1 MTKPTLTRDGSV
13 VNMDD
18 MDVRIPALSRRQLFG
33 AAAAVAVLLLFVIRH
48 LGGGGATAPA
58 VTPLPAPTRAR
69 PAAAKLV
76 VVDVA
81 GAVRRPGLYR
91 LQSGSRID
99 DAIASAGGATAK
111 AQLDAV
117 NLAAPVAD
125 GEQVVVP
132 ARGPGGATAAVAPT
146 AGSSPS
152 APIDLNS
159 ATLEQLESLPGVGP
173 VTAQK
178 ILDYR
183 QQHGAFHSLAE
194 LGGVPGIGPAHM
206 AQLKG
211 LVIP

>member
-1 MTKPTLTRDGSV
+1 
-13 VNMDD
+13 MDL
-18 MDVRIPALSRRQLFG
+18 RLSALSRRQLFG
-33 AAAAVAVLLLFVIRH
+33 GALAVAVVIILALRH
-48 LGGGGATAPA
+48 FGGGGGSAAA
-58 VTPLPAPTRAR
+58 SSYAPLPAARAAK

-81 GAVRRPGLYR
+81 GDVRRPGLH
-91 LQSGSRID
+91 SVPAGSRVE
-99 DAIASAGGATAK
+99 DAIVAAGGATRK

-125 GEQVVVP
+125 GEQIVVP
-132 ARGPGGATAAVAPT
+132 GSGAGGVAAASSP

-152 APIDLNS
+152 APLDLNS
-159 ATLEQLESLPGVGP
+159 ATLEQLEALPGIGP

-183 QQHGAFHSLAE
+183 QQHGAFHAVSE
-194 LGGVPGIGPAHM
+194 LEGVPGIGPAHV

>member
-1 MTKPTLTRDGSV
+1 
-13 VNMDD
+13 
-18 MDVRIPALSRRQLFG
+18 MDVRLSALSRRQFFG
-33 AAAAVAVLLLFVIRH
+33 GAAAVAVLLVLVIRH
-48 LGGGGATAPA
+48 LGGGGAAAPA
-58 VTPLPAPTRAR
+58 VTPVQAPTKPAA
-69 PAAAKLV
+69 AAAKLL

-91 LQSGSRID
+91 LRSGSRID
-99 DAIASAGGATAK
+99 DAIAAAGGATAK
-111 AQLDAV
+111 AQLDTV

-132 ARGPGGATAAVAPT
+132 RRGATAGATAATPPA

-152 APIDLNS
+152 APLDLNS
-159 ATLEQLESLPGVGP
+159 ATLEQLEALPGIGP

-183 QQHGAFHSLAE
+183 QRHGAFHSVDE
-194 LGGVPGIGPAHM
+194 LQGVPGIGPAHM

>member
-1 MTKPTLTRDGSV
+1 MDLRLPT
-13 VNMDD
+13 
-18 MDVRIPALSRRQLFG
+18 LSRRQLFG
-33 AAAAVAVLLLFVIRH
+33 GAIAVAVVLVLALRH
-48 LGGGGATAPA
+48 FGGGAPSSAA
-58 VTPLPAPTRAR
+58 SSYTPLRARAAR
-69 PAAAKLV
+69 PAAAKFL

-81 GAVRRPGLYR
+81 GDVRNPGL
-91 LQSGSRID
+91 QSIPAGSRVQ
-99 DAIASAGGATAK
+99 DAILAAGGVTRK

-125 GEQVVVP
+125 GEQIVVP
-132 ARGPGGATAAVAPT
+132 GSGAGGVAAASSP

-152 APIDLNS
+152 APLDLNS
-159 ATLEQLESLPGVGP
+159 ATLEQLEALPGIGP

-183 QQHGAFHSLAE
+183 QQHGAFHAVSE
-194 LGGVPGIGPAHM
+194 LEGVPGIGPAHL

>member
-1 MTKPTLTRDGSV
+1 
-13 VNMDD
+13 
-18 MDVRIPALSRRQLFG
+18 MDVRLSALSLRRVAG
-33 AAAAVAVLLLFVIRH
+33 IAVALVVLLVLLIRH
-48 LGGGGATAPA
+48 FGGGGAAAPA
-58 VTPLPAPTRAR
+58 VTPLRPSATK
-69 PAAAKLV
+69 PAAAKLL

-81 GAVRRPGLYR
+81 GAVRRPGLYS
-91 LQSGSRID
+91 LPTGSRID
-99 DAIASAGGATAK
+99 DAIAAAGGATHK

-125 GEQVVVP
+125 GEQIVVP
-132 ARGPGGATAAVAPT
+132 RHGPAGAAAASS

-152 APIDLNS
+152 APLDLNT
-159 ATLEQLESLPGVGP
+159 ATLEQLEALPGIGP

-183 QQHGAFHSLAE
+183 QQHGAFHSVDE
-194 LGGVPGIGPAHM
+194 LQGVPGIGPSHI